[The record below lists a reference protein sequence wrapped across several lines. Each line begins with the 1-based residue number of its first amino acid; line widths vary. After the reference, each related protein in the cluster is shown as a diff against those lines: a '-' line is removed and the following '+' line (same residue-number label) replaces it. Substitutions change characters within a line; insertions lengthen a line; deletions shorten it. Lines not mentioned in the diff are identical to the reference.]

1 MASVLSDIGTAYY
14 KLKRFDVAEK
24 YFNEAKELAE
34 EINNRKLISQALT
47 GTGQLKKITG
57 DFQTSLDLIEES
69 LKVGID
75 VDNQWDIA
83 DAYLSFGNTYNAM
96 GEYKTSIHY
105 YLLTDSIYQ
114 LISNEYSRATP
125 INNIGTI
132 YY

>member
-125 INNIGTI
+125 INNIGTK
-132 YY
+132 